1 MRGILCG
8 ALVCVLFASA
18 SYAAEREVAANPN
31 RPSVSNPA
39 DLSAPGYLEIE
50 LGWTGAFR
58 SSQYRSQHTIPFL
71 AKLALNDR
79 IQLRLDGVPLLQLRS
94 EEGNRASGIGDWSPG
109 VQWKFLDQTE
119 TRPAMAL
126 AAAVKLPAASA
137 RKGLGSGKADYTL
150 TFLASK
156 DVEPV
161 HFDVNVAHTWLGR
174 EEGGFDRQWL
184 GAIAA
189 SLPVA
194 DRWTLGG
201 EVYGFSSPNAETP
214 RIVSTLWSLS
224 YAYRPTVVF
233 DVGVDVGLN
242 RAAPDYALLA
252 GVTVTLAKLF

>member
-1 MRGILCG
+1 MLCG
-8 ALVCVLFASA
+8 ALTCFLLAPVSF
-18 SYAAEREVAANPN
+18 AAEKGVAANPN

-39 DLSAPGYLEIE
+39 DLTAPGYLEIE

-79 IQLRLDGVPLLQLRS
+79 IQLRLDGVPLQQLRP
-94 EEGNRASGIGDWSPG
+94 EEGNRVSGIGDWSPG

-119 TRPAMAL
+119 ARPAMAL

-137 RKGLGSGKADYTL
+137 RKGLGSGKADYALTL
-150 TFLASK
+150 LVSK
-156 DVEPV
+156 DIEPV
-161 HFDVNVAHTWLGR
+161 HLDLNVAHTWLGR

-184 GAIAA
+184 GAFAA

-201 EVYGFSSPNAETP
+201 EVYTFSSPTAETP
-214 RIVSTLWSLS
+214 RVVSTLWSLS

-233 DVGVDVGLN
+233 DLGVDVGLN
-242 RAAPDYALLA
+242 RAAPDFAILA

>member
-1 MRGILCG
+1 MCWLCMG
-8 ALVCVLFASA
+8 MASA
-18 SYAAEREVAANPN
+18 AEKEVAANPN

-39 DLSAPGYLEIE
+39 DLSATGYLEIE
-50 LGWTGAFR
+50 MGWTGAFR
-58 SSQYRSQHTIPFL
+58 SSRYRSQHSVPFL

-79 IQLRLDGVPLLQLRS
+79 IQLRLDGVPLQQLRP

-109 VQWKFLDQTE
+109 AQWKFLNQTE
-119 TRPAMAL
+119 ARPAMAL
-126 AAAVKLPAASA
+126 AAAVKLPVASA

-161 HFDVNVAHTWLGR
+161 HIDLNVAHTWLR
-174 EEGGFDRQWL
+174 RPEGGFDRQWF
-184 GAIAA
+184 GAVAA

-201 EVYGFSSPNAETP
+201 EIYGFSSPNPETP
-214 RIVSTLWSLS
+214 RILSTLWSLS

-233 DVGVDVGLN
+233 DIGVDVGLN
-242 RAAPDYALLA
+242 RGAPDFAILA
-252 GVTVTLAKLF
+252 GMTVTLAKVF